1 MVKHALI
8 ALAVVVVATPAP
20 AAVADGLAAPYLHIQ
35 LALANDSM
43 DGVAAAA
50 GTLAAEAAALGD
62 PARAIAAAA
71 RALAAAED
79 LKTARAV
86 FGPLRDALIAYGEE
100 VGFGELRVAY
110 CPMARKSW
118 VQKGAE
124 ILNPFYGSSMLDCGT
139 FR

>member
-1 MVKHALI
+1 MFRHTLI
-8 ALAVVVVATPAP
+8 ALAMAVVAAPAA

-35 LALANDSM
+35 LALANDSVE
-43 DGVAAAA
+43 GI
-50 GTLAAEAAALGD
+50 AEAAETVAEEAASMGD

-71 RALAAAED
+71 RALAAAPD

-86 FGPLRDALIAYGEE
+86 FGPLSDALIAYGEE

-124 ILNPFYGSSMLDCGT
+124 ILNPFHGSSMLNCGT

>member
-43 DGVAAAA
+43 AAA

-86 FGPLRDALIAYGEE
+86 FGPLSDALIAYGEE

>member
-1 MVKHALI
+1 MFRNALI
-8 ALAVVVVATPAP
+8 ALAMAVVAAPAA

-35 LALANDSM
+35 LALANDSIE
-43 DGVAAAA
+43 GIAEAAE
-50 GTLAAEAAALGD
+50 TMAAEAASMGD

-71 RALAAAED
+71 RALAAAPD

-86 FGPLRDALIAYGEE
+86 FGPLSDALIAYGDE

-124 ILNPFYGSSMLDCGT
+124 ILNPFHGSLMLNCGT

>member
-1 MVKHALI
+1 MFRHTLI
-8 ALAVVVVATPAP
+8 ALAMAVVAAPAA

-35 LALANDSM
+35 LALANDSVE
-43 DGVAAAA
+43 GI
-50 GTLAAEAAALGD
+50 AEAAETMAEEAASMGD

-71 RALAAAED
+71 RALAAAPD

-86 FGPLRDALIAYGEE
+86 FGPLSDALIAYGGE

-124 ILNPFYGSSMLDCGT
+124 ILNPFHGSSMLNCGT

>member
-1 MVKHALI
+1 MFRHVLI
-8 ALAVVVVATPAP
+8 ALAMAVVAAPAA

-35 LALANDSM
+35 LALANDSTE
-43 DGVAAAA
+43 GI
-50 GTLAAEAAALGD
+50 AEAAETMAEEAASMGD

-71 RALAAAED
+71 RALAAAPD

-86 FGPLRDALIAYGEE
+86 FGPLSDALIAYGEE

-124 ILNPFYGSSMLDCGT
+124 ILNPFHGSSMLNCGT

>member
-1 MVKHALI
+1 MFRHTLI
-8 ALAVVVVATPAP
+8 ALAMAVVAAPAA

-35 LALANDSM
+35 LALANDSVE
-43 DGVAAAA
+43 GI
-50 GTLAAEAAALGD
+50 AEAAETMAEEAASMGD

-71 RALAAAED
+71 RALAAAPD

-86 FGPLRDALIAYGEE
+86 FGPLSDALIAYGEE

-124 ILNPFYGSSMLDCGT
+124 ILNPFHGSSMLNCGT